1 MNKELAEQLDHNEK
15 TIQDEINWINEML
28 RRLRESRKYIE
39 KTHKN
44 KYYINQFLK
53 VYDNLIPF
61 FEIRLKELG
70 VSSQNV
76 QSTSKTGV
84 KK

>member
-1 MNKELAEQLDHNEK
+1 MEKELTKQLEHNEK
-15 TIQDEINWINEML
+15 IIQDEIKWIREML
-28 RRLRESRKYIE
+28 GKLSNSRKYIE

-44 KYYINQFLK
+44 KYYLKQFLGI
-53 VYDNLIPF
+53 YDNLIPF

-70 VSSQNV
+70 V
-76 QSTSKTGV
+76 